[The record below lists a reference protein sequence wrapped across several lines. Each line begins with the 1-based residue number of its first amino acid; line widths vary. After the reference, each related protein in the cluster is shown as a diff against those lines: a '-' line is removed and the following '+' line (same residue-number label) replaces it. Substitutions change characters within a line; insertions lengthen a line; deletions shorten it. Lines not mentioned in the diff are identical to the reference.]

1 MTSKAEDLDDLA
13 RSLLDCRR
21 CPLAETRVHVVVGT
35 GSPDARIMF
44 VGEAPGYNEDVQGQP
59 FVGAAGKLLDE
70 LLADVLGIRREDVY
84 IANVLKCRP
93 PDNRDPTALE
103 VDTCKPFLL
112 RQVDII
118 APGVICTLGNFATR
132 ALTDRR
138 EGITKLRRKVVRAG
152 GRNIFPMFHPA
163 AALHRGDLYEDV
175 RQDFVTL
182 KRLLDSPDPGSG
194 AAGPDTVAPDTPQME
209 LF

>member
-1 MTSKAEDLDDLA
+1 MTTKAQELA
-13 RSLLDCRR
+13 EMAEALRGCER
-21 CPLAETRVHVVVGT
+21 CPLYETRTHVVVGA
-35 GSPDARIMF
+35 GSPDAAIMF

-70 LLADVLGIRREDVY
+70 LLREILGIPREDVY

-93 PDNRDPTALE
+93 PENRDPTPAE
-103 VDTCKPFLL
+103 IDTCKPFLL

-118 APGVICTLGNFATR
+118 APRIICALGNFATR
-132 ALTDRR
+132 TLTERR
-138 EGITKLRRKVVRAG
+138 EGITKLRRKVIRAG
-152 GRNIFPMFHPA
+152 GRYVYPMFHPA

-175 RQDFVTL
+175 RLDFVTL
-182 KRLLDSPDPGSG
+182 KQLLDSPDFPG
-194 AAGPDTVAPDTPQME
+194 AIAGPETPQME